1 MVLYSSAI
9 MDCGAL
15 SFGDAPKQFGA
26 QSVNKCMSVHVY
38 DLYYERSASDVQCH
52 IYWQYELTS
61 VEIYSVSVG
70 S

>member
-1 MVLYSSAI
+1 

-52 IYWQYELTS
+52 IYLQYDLTS
-61 VEIYSVSVG
+61 F
-70 S
+70 